1 MRISDWSSDVCSS
14 DLQRSKQ
21 GGDVEQR
28 HRRPDTVILI
38 EFPAV
43 PPKIT
48 GFAHYCLMAEE
59 TALRVCG
66 GARGIK
72 DHCCVADANANTGA
86 VDDVFPAGQ
95 GASIERGLV
104 YKARRSLP
112 PPQDAAAQLGR
123 FWKVGR
129 CDRTSVV

>member
-1 MRISDWSSDVCSS
+1 
-14 DLQRSKQ
+14 
-21 GGDVEQR
+21 
-28 HRRPDTVILI
+28 
-38 EFPAV
+38 
-43 PPKIT
+43 
-48 GFAHYCLMAEE
+48 MAEE

-86 VDDVFPAGQ
+86 VDDVFPDGQ

-112 PPQDAAAQLGR
+112 TQQDEAAQLGR

-129 CDRTSVV
+129 SEEHTSELPSLMRISYAVFCLQKTNKLAVSTIE